1 MAKSKQTISEADAS
15 DRPPTRKAVR
25 RKRKRQ
31 PAREE
36 YIAYFVRVGGWD
48 YYYGFRPSDP
58 KSQWN
63 HGPYNE
69 IATLTFTG
77 ELIRP
82 ENSKYRAVAL
92 TLSGKAGMLEE
103 RRTGGVSSIGTLTA
117 HEDALSAYIFVPA
130 ERLTELATV
139 AQSGRVQ
146 VVQVT
151 GTKLRYRSAQIHN
164 LSIYTQFDVEDW

>member
-1 MAKSKQTISEADAS
+1 VKRVSHSRQ
-15 DRPPTRKAVR
+15 
-25 RKRKRQ
+25 RKRQ
-31 PAREE
+31 TAREE
-36 YIAYFVRVGGWD
+36 YTAYFVRVGGWD

-58 KSQWN
+58 KSQWD

-82 ENSKYRAVAL
+82 ENSKYRTVAV
-92 TLSGKAGMLEE
+92 TFSGKAGMMEE
-103 RRTGGVSSIGTLTA
+103 RRTDAVPSIDTLTA
-117 HEDALSAYIFVPA
+117 HEDELSAYIFVPN
-130 ERLTELATV
+130 ERFPELTTV

-164 LSIYTQFDVEDW
+164 LSIYTQFNDEDW